1 MANVID
7 ESSPQFGTAPQK
19 SGSKGCL
26 YGCLAVIVGGVLLVV
41 CAGVGGWWFVKGQI
55 EKFTSTE
62 PQPIPT
68 VEFNEEQ
75 MAELQ
80 TRVDTFTAAIEGTEQ
95 PQEDL
100 VLTADDINALINS
113 SEQWKGKL
121 YVTIEND
128 EVSGDVSIPLDGVP
142 GASGRYFNGS
152 ASLSVKMQNGKLFV
166 SLVDAEVNGEP
177 VPQEIVDSLAAEN
190 LAKDAYKD
198 PETKKVLDRLED
210 IRTVGDKLILKLK
223 REETSEDVTETPP
236 ADESATESSD
246 GEQAPT
252 TGDGDAE
259 EPSESGEA
267 IESSEQAETELQ
279 PADPS

>member
-1 MANVID
+1 MANVTD
-7 ESSPQFGTAPQK
+7 ESAPQFQDAPQK

-26 YGCLAVIVGGVLLVV
+26 YGCLAVIVGGILLVV

-55 EKFTSTE
+55 EKYTSTE
-62 PQPIPT
+62 PQSIPT
-68 VEFNEEQ
+68 VEYNEEQ

-80 TRVDTFTAAIEGTEQ
+80 ARVDTFTAAIEGTAQ

-100 VLTADDINALINS
+100 VLTADEINAMINA

-152 ASLSVKMQNGKLFV
+152 ASLSVTMQNGKLFV

-177 VPQEIVDSLAAEN
+177 VPKEIVDALAAEN

-210 IRTVGDKLILKLK
+210 IRTAGDTLILKLK

-236 ADESATESSD
+236 TDESATESGD
-246 GEQAPT
+246 GEQDPT
-252 TGDGDAE
+252 TGDGDADDR
-259 EPSESGEA
+259 SESSEA
-267 IESSEQAETELQ
+267 VESSEQAETELQ